1 MNAIPVETPH
11 AAARRIL
18 GHFLAEG
25 YLPTGLH
32 EYRDAQG
39 NPVFWRARCKHP
51 DGRKE
56 IRPFRW
62 NGTRYVPGE
71 PPAPP
76 EGKVLYQLPELL
88 AANVEAIVY
97 VAEGEACADALTAL
111 DLLATTSGSS
121 SSAGG
126 TDWTPLRG
134 RRVRLWPD
142 NDAPGRKYVVDV
154 AERLCALGCTV
165 EVIDIAA
172 IVPPLP
178 DKGDCVDWLSV
189 NLEADAVA
197 IGSLPLLQTTLDA
210 ACADTC
216 HRSHVELI
224 RGNRLIPEPVNWLWN
239 GWLAAG
245 KLHILGGQ
253 PGTGKTTIAMA
264 MAATVTRGD
273 SWPDHSPSRRGNV
286 VIWSG
291 EDDARD
297 TLAPRLLAMGA
308 DMGRVYFVQGVR
320 EKGERR
326 AFDPAIDSDV
336 LQAELDNIGDVV
348 LLVIDPIVSAVAGDS
363 HKNAEVRRGLQPLVD
378 LAQNQRCALLGITH
392 FTKGT
397 AGREPVERITGSLAF
412 GALARLVMVT
422 AITQAR
428 DGEAAKR
435 FLARAKSNIG
445 PDGGG
450 YVYDLQQLE
459 LHDFQGVIAS
469 SVRWGAALEGTAR
482 ELLDDAERQDD
493 GQGQDAV
500 GFLRELLRDGMQS
513 AKDVYRE
520 AGEAGFSVDAMKRA
534 KRKIGAVAVKRG
546 GHFGGSRQEWTWQL
560 PADNCTEGS
569 EGSAQNNAPPSTP
582 SGDEALPSW
591 NQ

>member
-1 MNAIPVETPH
+1 MNAIPVENPH
-11 AAARRIL
+11 VAARHIL
-18 GHFLAEG
+18 AHFLAEG
-25 YLPTGLH
+25 YQPTGLH

-76 EGKVLYQLPELL
+76 EGKVLYRLPELL
-88 AANVEAIVY
+88 AANPGAIVY
-97 VAEGEACADALTAL
+97 VVEGEACADVLAALG
-111 DLLATTSGSS
+111 LLTTTSGSS
-121 SSAGG
+121 SSAGAA
-126 TDWTPLRG
+126 DWTPLRG

-142 NDAPGRKYVVDV
+142 NDASGRKYAVDV
-154 AERLCALGCTV
+154 AEHLRALGCTV

-197 IGSLPLLQTTLDA
+197 IGSLPLVQSAPDA

-216 HRSHVELI
+216 HRPHVELI
-224 RGNRLIPEPVNWLWN
+224 RGNSLIPEPVKWVWN

-264 MAATVTRGD
+264 MAATVSRGD
-273 SWPDHSPSRRGNV
+273 PWPDHSPSRRGNV

-308 DMGRVYFVQGVR
+308 DMARVYFVQGVR

-336 LQAELDNIGDVV
+336 LQAELNNIGDVV

-445 PDGGG
+445 QDGGG
-450 YVYDLQQLE
+450 YVYDLQQVE
-459 LHDFQGVIAS
+459 LQDFQGVIAS
-469 SVRWGAALEGTAR
+469 SVRWGAALKGTAR

-493 GQGQDAV
+493 GQRQDAAD
-500 GFLRELLRDGMQS
+500 FLRELLRDGTQS

-520 AGEAGFSVDAMKRA
+520 AGEAGFSVDTIKRA
-534 KRKIGAVAVKRG
+534 KVKIGVVAVKRG
-546 GHFGGSRQEWTWQL
+546 GHFGGGRQEWLWQL

-569 EGSAQNNAPPSTP
+569 EGSGQNDAPPSTS
-582 SGDEALPSW
+582 SGDGVLPSW
-591 NQ
+591 SQ